1 MSLKFY
7 KNTPILL
14 TLLLITLSSTALS
27 AAPLTL
33 STWNIEWLT
42 NNPNPRFPQSLRDES
57 DFKALRNHLQSFN
70 PDILAFQEVDSEAA
84 LRKVIGYEYKVY
96 FSDRALPSNQQHQF
110 SAINQFT
117 GFAVRSDI
125 DVINVPDFPLIKGN
139 RLRFA
144 SGIKVINQESTI
156 NLLSL
161 HLKAG
166 CSGKYSNRN
175 SCRTLKQ
182 QGRVINS
189 WIKQVEERGESYIV
203 LGDFNHNLAYR
214 GDWLWEI
221 ITEGLTLA
229 PRLVSKDTQ
238 AKCQVKSTKNSNKTY
253 QYRSLIDHIFVSPE
267 LRTGPA
273 IQNVMPV
280 DAVLKYQLSDHCPLS
295 TKLL

>member
-7 KNTPILL
+7 KKTRILL

-42 NNPNPRFPQSLRDES
+42 NNPNPRFPQSLREEG
-57 DFKALRNHLQSFN
+57 DFNALRNHLQSFA

-84 LRKVIGYEYKVY
+84 LRKVIGDDYKVY

-125 DVINVPDFPLIKGN
+125 DVIDVPDFPLITGN

-144 SGIKVINQESTI
+144 SAIKVITQESTI

-166 CSGKYSNRN
+166 CSGKYSNRG

-182 QGRVINS
+182 QGKVINS

-229 PRLVSKDTQ
+229 PRLVSQQTQ